1 MVRTAARTDGNEKQV
16 SLQHIFRLSGVS
28 DLGKSAPLSRM
39 PAMLASGVDG
49 SLAYSL
55 WARCPT
61 SPLAERSAWRRFA
74 TPLFPAGRL
83 LSWLSFSLCRCL
95 GAFRAG
101 LFRGDD
107 FQLQPNSPRARK
119 HLLITSVKKCQRL
132 ENNKCVSVT
141 RV

>member
-16 SLQHIFRLSGVS
+16 SLQHIFRLSDVS
-28 DLGKSAPLSRM
+28 DLGNSAPLSRM
-39 PAMLASGVDG
+39 PAMLDSGVDG
-49 SLAYSL
+49 NLAYSL
-55 WARCPT
+55 WACCPT

-74 TPLFPAGRL
+74 TPLFPNGRL
-83 LSWLSFSLCRCL
+83 LSWLSFSLCGCL

-107 FQLQPNSPRARK
+107 FCNNSLRARK
-119 HLLITSVKKCQRL
+119 HLLITSVKNCQRL